1 MLEVGL
7 AGRCRSPRSR
17 STGSLLIGVTLG
29 TLLTIKFM
37 PSRAL
42 IRLYIEVWRG
52 LPILVTLFLVFFLLP
67 GSRPKPASSTRSSR
81 PRSR

>member
-1 MLEVGL
+1 MFEVGL
-7 AGRCRSPRSR
+7 RRTLQIAALSLM
-17 STGSLLIGVTLG
+17 GSLVIGVALG
-29 TLLTIKFM
+29 TPLTIKFK

-67 GSRPKPASSTRSSR
+67 QSTRSSSSTRSSR